1 MLFTKKVKAK
11 EELNNYIYKQKK
23 EAEKMSESKKNK
35 IIDKLEDLLNWIK
48 GNDTASIGMY
58 KNKLNEIKMFIEN

>member
-1 MLFTKKVKAK
+1 
-11 EELNNYIYKQKK
+11 
-23 EAEKMSESKKNK
+23 MSESKKNK

-58 KNKLNEIKMFIEN
+58 KNKLNEIKKFIEN